1 MDKTTFDQRVVE
13 LTERLQAVQ
22 KAIKESGMSVDA
34 QRQGEFIAVD
44 LLVRAAI
51 VDETDKKEQ
60 II

>member
-1 MDKTTFDQRVVE
+1 MDKTTFDRRVVE